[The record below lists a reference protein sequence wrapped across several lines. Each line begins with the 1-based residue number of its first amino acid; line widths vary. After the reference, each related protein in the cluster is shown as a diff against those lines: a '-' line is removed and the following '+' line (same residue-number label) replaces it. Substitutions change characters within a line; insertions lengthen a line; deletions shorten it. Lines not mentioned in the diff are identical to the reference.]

1 MTNRELIQ
9 KFYSS
14 FSNAD
19 INGMLSCYHDDI
31 TFTDPA
37 FGTLRGN
44 RAKAMWQML
53 LSRSNGGTQITFN
66 AITTNKN
73 KGSVNWKAVY
83 TYGPKKRKVTN
94 NITANFIFLDG
105 KIIEHVDTFNLWNWS
120 KQALG
125 ISGYLL
131 GWSSFFKSK
140 IQAKTN
146 NLLDTFISSSK
157 NTELK

>member
-1 MTNRELIQ
+1 MSNYELIE
-9 KFYSS
+9 KFYTS

-19 INGMLSCYHDDI
+19 VNGMLSCYHNNI
-31 TFTDPA
+31 VFTDPA
-37 FGTLRGN
+37 FGTLKGD

-53 LSRSNGGTQITFN
+53 LSRSNGGTQITFSS
-66 AITTNKN
+66 ITTNEN

-83 TYGPKKRKVTN
+83 TYGPKKRNVVNNVTASF
-94 NITANFIFLDG
+94 TFLDG
-105 KIIEHVDTFNLWNWS
+105 KIIKHTDSFNLWNWS

-125 ISGYLL
+125 TSGYLL

-140 IQAKTN
+140 IQTKTN
-146 NLLDTFISSSK
+146 NLLDKFISSSR

>member
-1 MTNRELIQ
+1 MTNKELIQ
-9 KFYSS
+9 KFYTS

-19 INGMLSCYHDDI
+19 IKGMLSCYHDDI

-37 FGTLRGN
+37 FGTLQGN

-66 AITTNKN
+66 SITTNKN
-73 KGSVNWKAVY
+73 KGSVHWKAVY
-83 TYGPKKRKVTN
+83 TYGSKKRKVTN
-94 NITANFIFLDG
+94 NITANFTFLDG

-140 IQAKTN
+140 IQTKTN